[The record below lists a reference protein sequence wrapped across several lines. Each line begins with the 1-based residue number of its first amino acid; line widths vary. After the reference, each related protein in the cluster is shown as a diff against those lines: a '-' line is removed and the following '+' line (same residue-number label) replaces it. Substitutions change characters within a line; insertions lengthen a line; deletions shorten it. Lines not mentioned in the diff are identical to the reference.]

1 MEEKPKKYTHLS
13 SSRHW
18 RGGDR
23 PSVRGPSRGVTM
35 AVSMAGITMA
45 VSMADTRGV
54 TITAD
59 TMAGHTRA
67 DDTTGGTVTG
77 VIISRPDSED
87 HHQPSDETKSMITC
101 FLLVFTLVT
110 SYTYN

>member
-45 VSMADTRGV
+45 VSMADTTGV
-54 TITAD
+54 TITGD

-67 DDTTGGTVTG
+67 DDTTGVTITG

-87 HHQPSDETKSMITC
+87 PKTIRRIK
-101 FLLVFTLVT
+101 
-110 SYTYN
+110 NK

>member
-23 PSVRGPSRGVTM
+23 QSVRGPSRGVTM

-45 VSMADTRGV
+45 VSMAGITMAVSMADTTGV
-54 TITAD
+54 TI
-59 TMAGHTRA
+59 
-67 DDTTGGTVTG
+67 TG

-87 HHQPSDETKSMITC
+87 PKTIRRIK
-101 FLLVFTLVT
+101 
-110 SYTYN
+110 NK